1 MHSPQYLQQVE
12 VVSFINLE
20 WNIQNEILSTL
31 YILFTAHILD
41 SLNDKKKETEINLMC
56 LNHLVLI
63 TNASCFKSLFTTSQH
78 LGVLSFAQ
86 KTL

>member
-1 MHSPQYLQQVE
+1 MHSPQYLQQLE
-12 VVSFINLE
+12 VVSFINLG

-31 YILFTAHILD
+31 YILFSAHISD

-63 TNASCFKSLFTTSQH
+63 INASCLK
-78 LGVLSFAQ
+78 VFAQ
-86 KTL
+86 LYNI

>member
-31 YILFTAHILD
+31 YILFSAHIAD

-56 LNHLVLI
+56 LNHLV
-63 TNASCFKSLFTTSQH
+63 NASCLKVFSQLH
-78 LGVLSFAQ
+78 NI
-86 KTL
+86 

>member
-1 MHSPQYLQQVE
+1 MHSPQYLQQLE
-12 VVSFINLE
+12 VVSFINLG

-31 YILFTAHILD
+31 YILFAAHILD

-63 TNASCFKSLFTTSQH
+63 INASCLK
-78 LGVLSFAQ
+78 VFAQ
-86 KTL
+86 LYNI